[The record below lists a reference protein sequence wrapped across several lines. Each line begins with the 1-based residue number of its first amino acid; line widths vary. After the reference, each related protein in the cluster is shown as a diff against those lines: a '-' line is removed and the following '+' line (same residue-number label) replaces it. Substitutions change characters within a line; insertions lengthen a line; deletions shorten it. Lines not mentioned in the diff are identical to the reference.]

1 MFKLWRI
8 AVRDVG
14 RNKRRSG
21 LTLIAVA
28 LGLALVIALHGLEM
42 GAMEGSVENN
52 IRVQSGHVQVRA
64 ESHEEDKV
72 SLKWEDLLEDP
83 QGLVAQAQ
91 TLAEVQAA
99 APVLWASGIL
109 GTVEDSV
116 GVRVF
121 GIDPLAET
129 AATFREDLVG
139 EFLAPDD
146 RSGVLISQRLAN
158 NLELAVGDDVS
169 LLVNTSGEQPDEA
182 IFTANNLG
190 LTVGD
195 DVSLLVNTSGEQP
208 DEAIFTIRGLY
219 DTGLPAFDEA
229 TIFLPLAKAQAF
241 TRAGERASAVVVLLH
256 DQEDADAVAAA
267 LRTPGLKVLTW
278 RDLNQ
283 LMLQAMESAM
293 GILYMFYLIV
303 LAIVAVVVA
312 NTLLMSVFERT
323 REMGILAAL
332 GLKGRQIMM
341 MFMLESATLGAL
353 GVVLGVLLGSLGV
366 YYLATEGIHL
376 GDLAAQVSAD
386 IAYGETMYA
395 SFQWSATAVL
405 SVVCWVITLL
415 ASLYPAW
422 FATRKEPI
430 DALRAF

>member
-64 ESHEEDKV
+64 ESYEEDKV

-109 GTVEDSV
+109 ATVEDST
-116 GVRVF
+116 GVRVY

-158 NLELAVGDDVS
+158 NLGLA
-169 LLVNTSGEQPDEA
+169 
-182 IFTANNLG
+182 
-190 LTVGD
+190 VGD

-267 LRTPGLKVLTW
+267 LRAPGLELLTW

-405 SVVCWVITLL
+405 SAVCWVITLL

>member
-64 ESHEEDKV
+64 ESYEEDKV

-83 QGLVAQAQ
+83 QGLIAQAQ

-109 GTVEDSV
+109 GTVEDST
-116 GVRVF
+116 GVRVY

-158 NLELAVGDDVS
+158 NLGLA
-169 LLVNTSGEQPDEA
+169 
-182 IFTANNLG
+182 
-190 LTVGD
+190 VGD

-267 LRTPGLKVLTW
+267 LRAPGLELLTW

-405 SVVCWVITLL
+405 SAVCWVITLL